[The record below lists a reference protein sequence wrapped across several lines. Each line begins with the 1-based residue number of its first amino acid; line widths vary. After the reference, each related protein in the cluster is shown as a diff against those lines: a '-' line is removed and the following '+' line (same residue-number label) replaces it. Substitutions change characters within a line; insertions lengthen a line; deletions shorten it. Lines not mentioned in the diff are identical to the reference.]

1 MILKKI
7 VLLATSCFMFS
18 CSYLRPPAILLSNSL
33 DYSEYQK
40 DGFFITESNSV
51 NFSYNPI
58 GSVSGLNVAGYKIKA
73 TSAKVYSDDVFRT
86 ENKSS
91 IQTTSEFIPATQT
104 AVLAEMVKKAKEI
117 GANSIINLNIKY
129 FSHSD
134 GKTSTSGY
142 EGTGMAVKKI

>member
-1 MILKKI
+1 MKKI
-7 VLLATSCFMFS
+7 LPLAAIICIMLS

-51 NFSYNPI
+51 NFDYKPI
-58 GSVSGLNVAGYKIKA
+58 GSVSGINVAGYKMRGI
-73 TSAKVYSDDVFRT
+73 TLKVYSDDVFRT
-86 ENKSS
+86 ENKAS
-91 IQTTSEFIPATQT
+91 IQTTSEFVPATQK

-142 EGTGMAVKKI
+142 EGTGMAIKM